1 MNVVLYTSC
10 FILAAIALL
19 LSVIL
24 AWRKYKSKTAK
35 VFKAT
40 YVMIVGTFIAGA
52 CIFFPICLETYR
64 EGFAPWIKAVVISLH
79 SSIRLFI
86 VDGEFT
92 IVEDAM
98 VNLPIWVATLYSFLA
113 AGLFVLAP
121 ILTFSLILSLIRNA
135 LSYIKLPFSRY
146 NALYVFSE
154 LNDETI
160 ELAGN
165 IRELEKDNKD
175 EDFTYKRRGKIVFTN
190 VFKEGEESSVELM
203 QEARELKAVCLIGD
217 IESFEFKKRKN
228 LTTMKFFIMGHDEDV
243 NLRRA
248 LSLYD
253 YYKDKENKNIS
264 IYVLA
269 RSKTSEQIISKLS
282 VKDEK
287 EESNNKG
294 QKEKDEGKSRPFEI
308 RRINPERALIN
319 SFFYTDPGN
328 ANPEKTDSEDKVD
341 RAELRG
347 WTGIFKGAIKIGDMH
362 EIRILLVGLGTYGTE
377 MLKTLVWFCQIEGYM
392 VRIYAVDKN
401 PNVKEMIETEC
412 PELLDKSGNTDP
424 DSATYEIDIRPGIE
438 VDSKQFKSLLLDYQ
452 PTFIFTALGDDD
464 ENIRASMKIRSMSEQ
479 FRLRRKKKEEEFYP
493 QIVTVCMNPDISS
506 KLQEMKSYIKKYEIQ
521 DKSGKTYK
529 AYKKYNIQLIG
540 SRSKLY
546 SYHGIIKTDFEKVG
560 LQIHKSYGG
569 SEEEFYSIDYNY
581 RSSIAAA
588 THARAVLAFSSI
600 AGEITAEALKM
611 TKDEVL
617 DDKIMCDRGRQE
629 HRRWIAW
636 TRAEGYAF
644 GETRDDIA
652 KTNQYLVGWEKL
664 RQMEKEDKKQ
674 RGEEADTKAT
684 DTIDTALFNIR
695 TALGE
700 TQTKDT
706 CV

>member
-19 LSVIL
+19 LSAIL

-98 VNLPIWVATLYSFLA
+98 VNLPIWVATLYSLLA

-160 ELAGN
+160 ELARN
-165 IRELEKDNKD
+165 IRKLENDNKD

-190 VFKEGEESSVELM
+190 VFKEGEESSAELM

-328 ANPEKTDSEDKVD
+328 ANPEKTDSEDKVG

-464 ENIRASMKIRSMSEQ
+464 ENIRASMKIRSMSES
-479 FRLRRKKKEEEFYP
+479 EFYP
-493 QIVTVCMNPDISS
+493 QIVTVCMNPKINSE
-506 KLQEMKSYIKKYEIQ
+506 LQEIKDYI
-521 DKSGKTYK
+521 GKTK
-529 AYKKYNIQLIG
+529 QSYNIQLIG
-540 SRSKLY
+540 SREELF
-546 SYHGIIKTDFEKVG
+546 SYRGIIKTDFEKAG
-560 LQIHKSYGG
+560 LNIHTHYGY
-569 SEEEFYSIDYNY
+569 SEETFYSIDYNY

-588 THARAVLAFSSI
+588 MHARAVLKFCRVAK
-600 AGEITAEALKM
+600 EKTKEQLKV
-611 TKDEVL
+611 DL
-617 DDKIMCDRGRQE
+617 GRQE

-652 KTNQYLVGWEKL
+652 KTNPYLVGWDKL
-664 RQMEKEDKKQ
+664 YWME
-674 RGEEADTKAT
+674 EETRAT
-684 DTIDTALFNIR
+684 DTIDTALLNIR
-695 TALGE
+695 AALRE
-700 TQTKDT
+700 TQTKNT